1 MIINQSVGFTFIHIP
16 KSAGTSVT
24 RFLAPLNGPLDLEIG
39 GTVFGEEVQRAYATR
54 HNLRKHSTLAEM
66 RGALG
71 MARPPGDMFLS
82 TFVRNP
88 YARLSSIFSFLRTW
102 EGYNPDLL
110 RLMKSFTDFR
120 EFVASGLFM
129 RLPGPDGMFRP
140 QCDWLTLDG
149 AVADTV
155 RWFRIEE
162 LTSAIETIRSEL
174 ARRGADASRLSDSF
188 PHANRSGSHDPRG
201 LGLSADLMERID
213 AFYADDF
220 RTFGYAH
227 QGPGS

>member
-39 GTVFGEEVQRAYATR
+39 GTDFGEEVQRAYAR
-54 HNLRKHSTLAEM
+54 RYNLRKHSTLAEA
-66 RGALG
+66 RSAIGA
-71 MARPPGDMFLS
+71 ARPPGDMFLF

-102 EGYNPDLL
+102 EGYNPELL
-110 RLMKSFTDFR
+110 RMMKSFTDFR

-149 AVADTV
+149 AVSDTV
-155 RWFRIEE
+155 RWLRIEE
-162 LTSAIETIRSEL
+162 ITFAIETVRHEL
-174 ARRGADASRLSDSF
+174 ARRGADMSLLPESF
-188 PHANRSGSHDPRG
+188 PHANKSGSDDPRG
-201 LGLSADLMERID
+201 LGLSAAELERINS
-213 AFYADDF
+213 FYADDF
-220 RTFGYAH
+220 RTFGYARPD
-227 QGPGS
+227 PG